1 MEEKD
6 VVYLERKDNGIAVI
20 YLNQPRKKNAISAV
34 MMDKLSGFLTEL
46 DRDKDIRVIL
56 LRGAGENFSTGG
68 DLSQGG
74 PDMTIE
80 DSRNLLKRYVAAV
93 RTIRQIGKPVI
104 AVTDGYVVGGA
115 VSLVLAC
122 DLVIASEK
130 TVFIPNFC
138 AIGIIPEMGIMAMLP
153 QLVGPQRAKDILF
166 FGRRFGAKEGCDMGI
181 VNQVVS
187 REELVEKALE
197 YAAGLSAISANS
209 VSIVKGIMNGA
220 ADPMLNAVM
229 EAESTASPFCTR
241 TREYKEMAA
250 RFSKK

>member
-46 DRDKDIRVIL
+46 DRDKDVRVIL

-93 RTIRQIGKPVI
+93 RTIRQIG
-104 AVTDGYVVGGA
+104 
-115 VSLVLAC
+115 
-122 DLVIASEK
+122 
-130 TVFIPNFC
+130 
-138 AIGIIPEMGIMAMLP
+138 
-153 QLVGPQRAKDILF
+153 RAH
-166 FGRRFGAKEGCDMGI
+166 
-181 VNQVVS
+181 V
-187 REELVEKALE
+187 
-197 YAAGLSAISANS
+197 
-209 VSIVKGIMNGA
+209 
-220 ADPMLNAVM
+220 
-229 EAESTASPFCTR
+229 
-241 TREYKEMAA
+241 
-250 RFSKK
+250 

>member
-6 VVYLERKDNGIAVI
+6 VVYLEQKDQGIAVI
-20 YLNQPRKKNAISAV
+20 YLNQPKKKNAISAV
-34 MMDKLSGFLTEL
+34 MMDKLSAYLTDL
-46 DRDKDIRVIL
+46 DRDKETRVIL

-80 DSRNLLKRYVAAV
+80 DSRKLLKRYVTAV

-122 DLVIASEK
+122 DLVIASDK
-130 TVFIPNFC
+130 TIFIPNFC
-138 AIGIIPEMGIMAMLP
+138 AIGIIPEMGIMAMLQ
-153 QLVGPQRAKDILF
+153 QLVGPQRAKEILF
-166 FGRRFGAKEGCDMGI
+166 LGKRFKAEDGYRMGI
-181 VNQVVS
+181 VNQVVPK
-187 REELVEKALE
+187 EELEEKAWE
-197 YAAGLSAISANS
+197 YASGLSAISANS
-209 VSIVKGIMNGA
+209 VSITKGIMNGA

-229 EAESTASPFCTR
+229 EAESTASPFCTQ
-241 TREYKEMAA
+241 TVEYKEMVA

>member
-6 VVYLERKDNGIAVI
+6 VVYLEKKDQGIAVL
-20 YLNQPRKKNAISAV
+20 YLNQPKKKNAISAV
-34 MMDKLSGFLTEL
+34 MMDMLCRYLAEL
-46 DRDKDIRVIL
+46 DRDEETRVIL
-56 LRGAGENFSTGG
+56 LRGAGDNFSTGG

-80 DSRNLLKRYVAAV
+80 DSRRLLRRYIAAV
-93 RTIRQIGKPVI
+93 KGIRQTGKPVI

-122 DLVIASEK
+122 DLVVASDK

-138 AIGIIPEMGIMAMLP
+138 AIGIIPEMGIMAMLQ
-153 QLVGPQRAKDILF
+153 QLAGPQRAKEILF
-166 FGRRFGAKEGCDMGI
+166 FGKRFGAGEGFDMGI
-181 VNQVVS
+181 VNQVVKK
-187 REELVEKALE
+187 EELEEKAFQ
-197 YAAGLSAISANS
+197 YAKKLSAISANS
-209 VSIVKGIMNGA
+209 ISITKGIMNGA
-220 ADPMLNAVM
+220 ADPMVGAVM

-241 TREYKEMAA
+241 TGEYREMAA